1 MYLLLTDRLTCPRCG
16 PSFGLILLADRM
28 TDRRVHNGT
37 LGCPN
42 CRDSFAVENGF
53 ADLRAPPRGP
63 LPEGLAGSDPR
74 RSGSVADDD
83 ESAEGESAEAR
94 LEPSDD
100 VAKMTERL
108 VALLG
113 IHRGPGTVV
122 LTGRASRYASDVAG
136 RVDDLQTVA
145 VDADTR
151 HWSDVPMMSRMV
163 AEPGLPF
170 YSGTLR
176 GAVVDGAGGS
186 GVVFEGARVVAPRSR
201 VVVLHAAADTVGV
214 LEEAGLDVMAAES
227 GTVVATRG

>member
-1 MYLLLTDRLTCPRCG
+1 
-16 PSFGLILLADRM
+16 M
-28 TDRRVHNGT
+28 TDRRVHDGT

-42 CRDSFAVENGF
+42 CRDSFAVEDGF
-53 ADLRAPPRGP
+53 ADLRPPPRGP
-63 LPEGLAGSDPR
+63 LAEGLAGSEPR
-74 RSGSVADDD
+74 RPGPIAADAGSADG
-83 ESAEGESAEAR
+83 ASAEAQE
-94 LEPSDD
+94 EPAGED
-100 VAKMTERL
+100 VANMTERL
-108 VALLG
+108 VALLA

-122 LTGRASRYASDVAG
+122 LTGRASRYASGVAR

-151 HWSDVPMMSRMV
+151 HWADVPMMSRMV

-176 GAVVDGAGGS
+176 GAVVDGAGGP

-201 VVVLHAAADTVGV
+201 VVVLYAAADTVGV